1 MSYSEFELIRR
12 CFVDEGLG
20 FDRDGVV
27 LGIGDD
33 AAIVQPPNGM
43 AIALSLDT
51 LVEGVHFLKH
61 APARLLARRAL
72 AVNLSDIAA
81 MGAEPLC
88 FTLGLTLPE
97 SDDGWVAEFAAG
109 LKIGQG
115 IDEGTDIGPII
126 SARQAER
133 IAGFLSDGPAEG
145 ATVLTGGQRAEGAA
159 LEGGH
164 FIQPTVFGGVT
175 DDMRIAREEIF
186 GPVISALPFDDLD
199 EVVARANDT
208 PYGLA
213 AGVFS
218 TNLGTAHKLAHRL
231 KAGSVWV
238 NMYHAIDP
246 AVPFGGVKMSGYG
259 REGGTEHLEEYLD
272 TKAIWINAD

>member
-1 MSYSEFELIRR
+1 VSYSEFELIRR

-97 SDDGWVAEFAAG
+97 SDDGWVA
-109 LKIGQG
+109 
-115 IDEGTDIGPII
+115 
-126 SARQAER
+126 
-133 IAGFLSDGPAEG
+133 
-145 ATVLTGGQRAEGAA
+145 
-159 LEGGH
+159 
-164 FIQPTVFGGVT
+164 GVC
-175 DDMRIAREEIF
+175 RR
-186 GPVISALPFDDLD
+186 
-199 EVVARANDT
+199 VAR
-208 PYGLA
+208 
-213 AGVFS
+213 
-218 TNLGTAHKLAHRL
+218 KR
-231 KAGSVWV
+231 
-238 NMYHAIDP
+238 
-246 AVPFGGVKMSGYG
+246 
-259 REGGTEHLEEYLD
+259 
-272 TKAIWINAD
+272 

>member
-1 MSYSEFELIRR
+1 VSYSEFELIRR

-51 LVEGVHFLKH
+51 LVEGVHFLKD

-97 SDDGWVAEFAAG
+97 SVSSAATRRVGLLPLRFRFTAWVGRSHFCA
-109 LKIGQG
+109 
-115 IDEGTDIGPII
+115 D
-126 SARQAER
+126 RR
-133 IAGFLSDGPAEG
+133 
-145 ATVLTGGQRAEGAA
+145 RA
-159 LEGGH
+159 
-164 FIQPTVFGGVT
+164 Q
-175 DDMRIAREEIF
+175 
-186 GPVISALPFDDLD
+186 
-199 EVVARANDT
+199 
-208 PYGLA
+208 
-213 AGVFS
+213 
-218 TNLGTAHKLAHRL
+218 
-231 KAGSVWV
+231 
-238 NMYHAIDP
+238 
-246 AVPFGGVKMSGYG
+246 
-259 REGGTEHLEEYLD
+259 
-272 TKAIWINAD
+272 AIWSV